1 MLSCFCQ
8 LNSLDVL
15 MVTFLL
21 YSEAIDQNDSKRYL
35 ILNFA
40 EKYIKK
46 LEIRCVDGSQLV
58 SELSGGNQQKVC
70 MAKAFTFNPD
80 ILFVSEPTRGI
91 DVGAKKL
98 VLDTLKEFNEQLGTT
113 IIVTSSEIEE
123 LRSVCDRIAIVNEG
137 EIAGILN
144 PDVDLVE
151 FGKLMVGVSKAVS
164 NE

>member
-1 MLSCFCQ
+1 
-8 LNSLDVL
+8 
-15 MVTFLL
+15 
-21 YSEAIDQNDSKRYL
+21 
-35 ILNFA
+35 
-40 EKYIKK
+40 
-46 LEIRCVDGSQLV
+46 
-58 SELSGGNQQKVC
+58 